1 MDIKKE
7 MRTALK
13 IFLFTAGVLIL
24 IGAALFISYYY
35 LIYLEPNFDSESV
48 NYIRSASAEE
58 VRPDSEINVELSYGN
73 SGHREVKDFAVEF
86 FIPQHTKFKISSQ
99 PGKYFKGKNSIIFE
113 SKSLKKEEGS
123 KILITLLTDKPLD
136 SGTVIILK
144 DAQINYRVADKSL
157 SGTIKSDVKYKIK
170 STPDIALS
178 KMELKDKDSG
188 DINLGDEI
196 SFAFNAVNTGDMNAT
211 GVEVTAAI
219 PIRTSLI
226 KSSISPDGYEIKDG
240 SIIWNLGTMEI
251 NRPVDF
257 SYSLKVL
264 TGFKDFEKIT
274 GSAKLTSGQG
284 TDLLIQAEGEVRLF
298 PDLGNSGITLA
309 DKNGEFL
316 WAGDRIIVKAVLIN
330 DGERSAEE
338 VRFNCPIPKNTSYVK
353 DSAVSEGA
361 EISFDNNELLFKIA
375 EIKVGEQKE
384 AVFEIQVSPNMTG
397 GGVVKTGFDL
407 FANGTEFDF
416 PDAEINVKANYRVT
430 IACLGDSLV
439 ALSNWPQI
447 LDSLLESTFVHAD
460 YNVIASGI
468 RGELASGGFNRFD
481 SSIAKYKPQIVIV
494 GYGTN
499 DIGNGTGG
507 FSQYL
512 SGIVEKGRNINAT
525 VFLES
530 LGYINVSMEPIKSDW
545 PSYQKVI
552 YQVGASYGV
561 PVVDIYTPLSS
572 DPGKYVADW
581 VHYTPEGSSVV
592 AHTIYNYVIQYLDSE
607 GKRK

>member
-7 MRTALK
+7 LRTVLN
-13 IFLFTAGVLIL
+13 IFLLSAIIL
-24 IGAALFISYYY
+24 IFIGSALSISYYF
-35 LIYLEPNFDSESV
+35 LIYLEPNFDNTGI
-48 NYIRSASAEE
+48 NYIKSASPEE
-58 VRPDSEINVELSYGN
+58 ARPDSEINVELSYGN
-73 SGHREVKDFAVEF
+73 SGYREVKDFTVEF

-99 PGKYFKGKNSIIFE
+99 PGKYFKRKNSIIFE

-178 KMELKDKDSG
+178 KMELKDKDGG
-188 DINLGDEI
+188 DINMGDEI

-211 GVEVTAAI
+211 GVEVTVVV

-226 KSSISPDGYEIKDG
+226 ESSISPDGYEIKDG
-240 SIIWNLGTMEI
+240 SIIWNLGAMEI

-257 SYSLKVL
+257 SYNLKVL

-330 DGERSAEE
+330 DGERSAEQ

-353 DSAVSEGA
+353 DSAVCEGA
-361 EISFDNNELLFKIA
+361 EISLDNNELLFKIA
-375 EIKVGEQKE
+375 EIKVGEKKE
-384 AVFEIQVSPNMTG
+384 VVFEIQISPKMTA
-397 GGVVKTGFDL
+397 GGVVKTIFDL
-407 FANGTEFDF
+407 SANGTKFDF
-416 PDAEINVKANYRVT
+416 PDAQIKIKANYQVT

-499 DIGNGTGG
+499 DIGSGTGR

-512 SGIVEKGRNINAT
+512 SGIVQKCRNISAT

-530 LGYINVSMEPIKSDW
+530 LGYINTSMEPSKSDW
-545 PSYQKVI
+545 PGYQKVI
-552 YQVGASYGV
+552 YQIGASYRV
-561 PVVDIYTPLSS
+561 PVIDIYSPLSS
-572 DPGKYVADW
+572 NPGLYVADW

-607 GKRK
+607 GRRK